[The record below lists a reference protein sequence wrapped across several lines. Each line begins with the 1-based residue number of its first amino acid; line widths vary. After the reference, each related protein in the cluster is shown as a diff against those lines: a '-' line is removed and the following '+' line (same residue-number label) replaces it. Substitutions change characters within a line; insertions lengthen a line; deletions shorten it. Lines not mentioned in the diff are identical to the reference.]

1 MTKMWRI
8 LEELPELLAVPARWH
23 RTGARFEARC
33 ETAAVAEP
41 RFDPDFI
48 CPHEA
53 VCAHRIM
60 PTKIATSGTG
70 CQSVNCDHVRSGSD
84 SALVDLN
91 WVKLG
96 HQIARAFG
104 CEAKNADLGLPCTRQ
119 IAVLGDAA
127 LPVMLTIQTERES
140 LLNVVA
146 HLVATMKGGFILLAP
161 TIRLVDENIQALL
174 QTANAG
180 FFDLETHLIQSA
192 NGTLKAR
199 KSGKELFAPFLSV
212 LADGHQDGSRRAGG
226 TGHQA
231 VARNEFCKT
240 GSFWTVTFDGGNPFP
255 LPPTLGA
262 EYLDH
267 LLHHPSEPISA
278 HDLEMAIRPEKARS
292 RPKNSVQSH
301 LDADAVRDYL
311 RQLDKLRGQR
321 EEAAED
327 GDLAKAEKLDGD
339 IGAIEAELKKNGQAA
354 DTGERSRGNVSKAVA
369 VVLRRLRK
377 GDAQEKAFAQHLDN
391 FISLGYEC
399 CYNQPKGNRW
409 A

>member
-23 RTGARFEARC
+23 RTGGRFEARS
-33 ETAAVAEP
+33 EMPAPVEP

-53 VCAHRIM
+53 VCAHRVL
-60 PTKIATSGTG
+60 PTNMVPSGTG
-70 CQSVNCDHVRSGSD
+70 CQSVNCDHIRSGSD
-84 SALVDLN
+84 TALVDLN

-96 HQIARAFG
+96 RQIARAFG
-104 CEAKNADLGLPCTRQ
+104 CESKNADLGLPCTRQ
-119 IAVLGDAA
+119 IAVVGDAA
-127 LPVMLTIQTERES
+127 LPVVLTIQTERES

-146 HLVATMKGGFILLAP
+146 HLVATMKGGFILLVP

-174 QTANAG
+174 QTVNAG

-199 KSGKELFAPFLSV
+199 KSGKELFAPFL
-212 LADGHQDGSRRAGG
+212 ADKASQGER
-226 TGHQA
+226 TEPP
-231 VARNEFCKT
+231 ARNGFCKA
-240 GSFWTVTFDGGNPFP
+240 GSFWSVTFDGGNPFP

-262 EYLDH
+262 EYLNH

-278 HDLEMAIRPEKARS
+278 YDLEMAIRPEKAKA
-292 RPKNSVQSH
+292 RPKNSVQNN
-301 LDADAVRDYL
+301 LDAEAIREYL
-311 RQLDKLRGQR
+311 RQLDKLRAQR

-327 GDLAKAEKLDGD
+327 GDLAKAEILDGD
-339 IGAIEAELKKNGQAA
+339 IVAIEAELKKNGQASDA
-354 DTGERSRGNVSKAVA
+354 GERSRGNVSKAVA
-369 VVLRRLRK
+369 VVLRKLRK
-377 GDAQEKAFAQHLDN
+377 GDAQEKAFAQHLDQ

-399 CYNQPKGNRW
+399 SYNQPKGNRW